1 MHAGRTVCPGSNLR
15 VLRRHADSFPRTA
28 GVNLQQGVRILRKPA
43 DKTIN
48 RLVEMN
54 GIRTN
59 AAAVMLGISP
69 NTLRSWERRYDFPK
83 PHRSA
88 GGHRQYSLGEIE
100 ALRLTL
106 AETHNVS
113 SAISLARERGEGPST
128 PSRLSAAFAAFDEDA
143 ANRLLEESLGLRSVE
158 RTIEEILLEAI
169 SIQLQAGSNTVEY
182 EFAWRHA
189 TGWLSA
195 QRRLAPPASR
205 PEGVMIFDASAPC
218 DFDALHAQAL
228 EVVLRRAGLRTLSL
242 TPAVELRRLGRA
254 LRALDPKAVVLT
266 GQRVSLDS
274 IGRLVYAI
282 RSVAREVTVFD
293 YRGAVPDT
301 GASTVYRLGETPVAA
316 REALLAKLQPAQPDT
331 APQQPVTVL
340 PSARP
345 IGA

>member
-1 MHAGRTVCPGSNLR
+1 
-15 VLRRHADSFPRTA
+15 
-28 GVNLQQGVRILRKPA
+28 
-43 DKTIN
+43 
-48 RLVEMN
+48 
-54 GIRTN
+54 
-59 AAAVMLGISP
+59 MLGISP

-88 GGHRQYSLGEIE
+88 GGHRQYSLAEIE

-128 PSRLSAAFAAFDEDA
+128 PSRLAGAFRSFDEDA

-158 RTIEEILLEAI
+158 RTIEEVLIEAVA
-169 SIQLQAGSNTVEY
+169 SQRDSEANTVEY

-195 QRRLAPPASR
+195 QRRLAPVATR

-218 DFDALHAQAL
+218 DLDAIHAQAL

-242 TPAVELRRLGRA
+242 TPSVEVTRLGRA
-254 LRALDPKAVVLT
+254 LRALEPSAIVLT
-266 GQRVSLDS
+266 GRRVSLDS

-282 RSVAREVTVFD
+282 RSVVREVTVFD

-301 GASTVYRLGETPVAA
+301 GASTVFRLGDSPVAA
-316 REALLAKLQPAQPDT
+316 RDALLAKLSPKRAETELRPVSAPAP
-331 APQQPVTVL
+331 
-340 PSARP
+340 ARSR
-345 IGA
+345 G